1 MRSSRISLV
10 RSRKSTARCS
20 AFALRSN
27 EPPDPGST
35 AIGAFVALWGFWAL
49 LAIAWAREELHLRDV
64 VKLAPDFSGGG
75 SRARRPAS
83 AARPMVGP
91 PFQFRVSE
99 CVSDFLSDRMDQR
112 PDGPCTLRVT
122 VGTYRVLAID
132 NGLAGTIGN

>member
-64 VKLAPDFSGGG
+64 VKLAPDSAAAVHERADRRRLQGPCSATYFSFA
-75 SRARRPAS
+75 SLSAS
-83 AARPMVGP
+83 AI
-91 PFQFRVSE
+91 F
-99 CVSDFLSDRMDQR
+99 
-112 PDGPCTLRVT
+112 
-122 VGTYRVLAID
+122 
-132 NGLAGTIGN
+132 